1 MNFWNSLAVGLREIW
16 SHKFRSFLTM
26 LGVILGVASLLSTFA
41 LTDGM
46 AKASRE
52 YMTQM
57 GGVERI
63 NIIPQEVPQEQLL
76 LADTS
81 PGRTVWDAE
90 LIERA
95 AKNVSLV
102 TPFYTQF
109 VPVMRKAEKI
119 RAYIYGVWPDFVPIN
134 RHIVEYG
141 RNLTQL
147 DLDESRAVCVIGTR
161 VIEQLW
167 PEKPNAKPLGETIQ
181 INGKPFKI
189 VGIFQL
195 YESDDSR
202 AARLKGK
209 KAPRVLNRAGRSF
222 NPYTQKNT
230 TVIVPFTTFYYEYRA
245 ANIVGAIDQG
255 PIMKVDGLTIQAA
268 SAERVP
274 EAIEE
279 VNNLLL
285 QNHRGVEDFTFD
297 TRQELAESIEK
308 TARNT
313 RLTGGLIAGISLI
326 VGGIGITNIMLASIT
341 ERIREIGVRRAIGAK
356 SRHIFTQILVESTV
370 VGIIGGVLGLGA
382 AFGMTH
388 LIKFTTE
395 GASLPVIQ
403 TASVI
408 LSFGFAV
415 LIGLVS
421 GIYPAWKAS
430 RIAPIEALRYG

>member
-63 NIIPQEVPQEQLL
+63 NVIAQEVPQEQLL

-81 PGRTVWDAE
+81 PGRTVEDAE
-90 LIERA
+90 LIQRA
-95 AKNVSLV
+95 AKSVRLV
-102 TPFYTQF
+102 TPWYTQF
-109 VPVMRKAEKI
+109 VPLVRKSERL
-119 RAYIYGVWPDFVPIN
+119 RAYIYGVWPDFVSIN
-134 RHIVEYG
+134 RHTVECG
-141 RNLTQL
+141 RNISQL
-147 DLDESRAVCVIGTR
+147 DLDEGRAVCVIGTR

-167 PEKPNAKPLGETIQ
+167 PEKPNSKPLGETLL
-181 INGKPFKI
+181 INGKPFRI
-189 VGIFQL
+189 IGIFQY
-195 YESDDSR
+195 YENED
-202 AARLKGK
+202 ARLARLTGKKPLVVIRKGK
-209 KAPRVLNRAGRSF
+209 SY
-222 NPYTQKNT
+222 NPYTTKNT
-230 TVIVPFTTFYYEYRA
+230 AVIIPFTTFYYEYRA
-245 ANIVGAIDQG
+245 ANVVGIVDQG
-255 PIMKVDGLTIQAA
+255 PIPKLDGLTIQAVDAEHVQDAIDEA
-268 SAERVP
+268 ST
-274 EAIEE
+274 
-279 VNNLLL
+279 LLL

-308 TARNT
+308 TAHNT

-341 ERIREIGVRRAIGAK
+341 ERIREIGVRRAVGAK

-370 VGIIGGVLGLGA
+370 VGIIGGFLGLVA
-382 AFGMTH
+382 ALGMTH
-388 LIKFTTE
+388 LIKFTTD
-395 GASLPVIQ
+395 GASLPVIE
-403 TASVI
+403 TASVA
-408 LSFGFAV
+408 LSFAFAV
-415 LIGLVS
+415 LIGVLS
-421 GIYPAWKAS
+421 GIYPAWSAS

>member
-63 NIIPQEVPQEQLL
+63 NVIAQDVPQEQLL

-81 PGRTVWDAE
+81 PGRTVEDAE
-90 LIERA
+90 LIQRA
-95 AKNVSLV
+95 TKNVRMV
-102 TPFYTQF
+102 TPWYTQF
-109 VPVMRKAEKI
+109 VPLMRKSEKL

-134 RHIVEYG
+134 RHIVEHG

-147 DLDESRAVCVIGTR
+147 DMDEGRAVCVIGTR
-161 VIEQLW
+161 IVEQLW
-167 PEKPNAKPLGETIQ
+167 PETPNAKPIGETFL

-189 VGIFQL
+189 VGIFQY
-195 YESDDSR
+195 YENEDAR

-209 KAPRVLNRAGRSF
+209 KPPVILNKKGKSY
-222 NPYTQKNT
+222 NPYTVKNS
-230 TVIVPFTTFYYEYRA
+230 TVIIPFNTFYYEYRA
-245 ANIVGAIDQG
+245 ANVVGIVDQG
-255 PIMKVDGLTIQAA
+255 PIAKIDGLTIQATDPQH
-268 SAERVP
+268 VQD
-274 EAIEE
+274 AIDE
-279 VNNLLL
+279 VSSLML

-356 SRHIFTQILVESTV
+356 AGHIFTQILVESTV
-370 VGIIGGVLGLGA
+370 VGIIGGFLGLIA
-382 AFGMTH
+382 ALGMTH
-388 LIKFTTE
+388 LIKFTTD
-395 GASLPVIQ
+395 GASLPVVQ
-403 TASVI
+403 TASVV

-415 LIGLVS
+415 AIGVFS
-421 GIYPAWKAS
+421 GIYPAWSAS

>member
-1 MNFWNSLAVGLREIW
+1 MNFANSLAVGIREIW

-63 NIIPQEVPQEQLL
+63 NVIAQEVPQEQLL
-76 LADTS
+76 LAETS
-81 PGRTVWDAE
+81 PGRTVEDAE
-90 LIERA
+90 LIQRS
-95 AKNVSLV
+95 AKHVSGV
-102 TPFYTQF
+102 TPWYTQF
-109 VPVMRKAEKI
+109 VPLTRKAERF
-119 RAYIYGVWPDFVPIN
+119 RAYITGAWPDFVPIN
-134 RHIVEYG
+134 RHVVKYG
-141 RNLTQL
+141 RNITQL

-161 VIEQLW
+161 VVEELW
-167 PEKPNAKPLGETIQ
+167 PEKKDAKPIGEVIG
-181 INGKPFKI
+181 INGKPFTI
-189 VGIFQL
+189 IGVFQL
-195 YESDDSR
+195 YENEDNR
-202 AARLKGK
+202 IARLKGK
-209 KAPRVLNRAGRSF
+209 QPVLRTRSGKAY
-222 NPYTQKNT
+222 NPYTLKNT
-230 TVIVPFTTFYYEYRA
+230 TVIIPFTTFYYEYRA
-245 ANIVGAIDQG
+245 ANIVGLVDQG
-255 PIMKVDGLTIQAA
+255 PIQKVDGLTIQATD
-268 SAERVP
+268 P
-274 EAIEE
+274 EHVQDAIDETS
-279 VNNLLL
+279 NLLT
-285 QNHRGVEDFTFD
+285 QTHRGVEDFTFD

-341 ERIREIGVRRAIGAK
+341 ERIREIGVRRAVGAK
-356 SRHIFTQILVESTV
+356 AGHIFTQILVESTV
-370 VGIIGGVLGLGA
+370 VGIIGGVLGLVA
-382 AFGMTH
+382 ALGMTH

-415 LIGLVS
+415 LIGVLS
-421 GIYPAWKAS
+421 GIYPAWTAS

>member
-63 NIIPQEVPQEQLL
+63 NVIAQDVPQEQLL

-81 PGRTVWDAE
+81 PGRTVEDAE
-90 LIERA
+90 LIQRA
-95 AKNVSLV
+95 AKHVRLV
-102 TPFYTQF
+102 TPWYTQF
-109 VPVMRKAEKI
+109 VPLVRKSEKL
-119 RAYIYGVWPDFVPIN
+119 RAYIYGVWPDYVPIN
-134 RHIVEYG
+134 RHTIEYG
-141 RNLTQL
+141 RNITQL
-147 DLDESRAVCVIGTR
+147 DLDEGRAVCVIGTR

-167 PEKPNAKPLGETIQ
+167 PEKPNAKPLGETIL

-189 VGIFQL
+189 VGIFQF
-195 YESDDSR
+195 YENDDNR
-202 AARLKGK
+202 AARLQGKKPVLLTRKGK
-209 KAPRVLNRAGRSF
+209 SY
-222 NPYTQKNT
+222 NPYTVKNS
-230 TVIVPFTTFYYEYRA
+230 TVIIPFNTFYYEYRA
-245 ANIVGAIDQG
+245 ANIVGVVDQG
-255 PIMKVDGLTIQAA
+255 PIVKVDGLTIQATDPQH
-268 SAERVP
+268 VQD
-274 EAIEE
+274 AIEE
-279 VNNLLL
+279 VSSLML

-356 SRHIFTQILVESTV
+356 ARHIFTQILVESTV
-370 VGIIGGVLGLGA
+370 VGIIGGFLGLVA
-382 AFGMTH
+382 AVGMTH
-388 LIKFTTE
+388 LIKFTTD
-395 GASLPVIQ
+395 GASLPVVQ
-403 TASVI
+403 TASVV

-415 LIGLVS
+415 AIGVFS
-421 GIYPAWKAS
+421 GIYPAWSAS

>member
-63 NIIPQEVPQEQLL
+63 NVVAQDVPQEQLL

-81 PGRTVWDAE
+81 PGRTVEDAE
-90 LIERA
+90 LIQRT
-95 AKNVSLV
+95 AKHVSLV
-102 TPFYTQF
+102 TPWYTQF
-109 VPVMRKAEKI
+109 VPLVRKSEKL
-119 RAYIYGVWPDFVPIN
+119 RAYIYGVWPDYVPIN
-134 RHIVEYG
+134 RHTIEFG
-141 RNLTQL
+141 RNLTQI
-147 DLDESRAVCVIGTR
+147 DLDEGRAVCVIGTR
-161 VIEQLW
+161 IIEQLW
-167 PEKPNAKPLGETIQ
+167 PEKPASKPIGENIL

-189 VGIFQL
+189 VGIFQY
-195 YESDDSR
+195 YENEDNR
-202 AARLKGK
+202 VARLKGK
-209 KAPRVLNRAGRSF
+209 KPVLLTRRGKSY
-222 NPYTQKNT
+222 NPYTVKNS
-230 TVIVPFTTFYYEYRA
+230 TVIIPFNTFYYEYRA
-245 ANIVGAIDQG
+245 ANLVGVVDQG
-255 PIMKVDGLTIQAA
+255 PIQKVDGLTIQA
-268 SAERVP
+268 VDP
-274 EAIEE
+274 EHVQDAIDE
-279 VNNLLL
+279 VSSLML

-356 SRHIFTQILVESTV
+356 ARHIFTQILVESTV
-370 VGIIGGVLGLGA
+370 VGIIGGFLGLVA
-382 AFGMTH
+382 ALGMTH
-388 LIKFTTE
+388 LIQFTTD

-403 TASVI
+403 TSSVV

-415 LIGLVS
+415 AIGVFS
-421 GIYPAWKAS
+421 GIYPAWSAS

>member
-1 MNFWNSLAVGLREIW
+1 MNFWNSLAVGIREIW

-63 NIIPQEVPQEQLL
+63 NVIAQDVPQDQLL
-76 LADTS
+76 LTDTS
-81 PGRTVWDAE
+81 PGRTVDDAE
-90 LIERA
+90 LIAAA
-95 AKNVSLV
+95 AKHVSRV
-102 TPFYTQF
+102 TPWYTQF
-109 VPVMRKAEKI
+109 VPLLRGGEKF

-134 RHIVEYG
+134 RHVVEYG
-141 RNLTQL
+141 RSISQL
-147 DLDESRAVCVIGTR
+147 DLDEGKAVCVIGTR
-161 VIEQLW
+161 IVELLW
-167 PEKPNAKPLGETIQ
+167 PEKPQSKPVGETIL
-181 INGKPFKI
+181 ISGKPYKI
-189 VGIFQL
+189 IGIFRY
-195 YESDDSR
+195 YENEDNR
-202 AARLKGK
+202 VARLKGK
-209 KAPRVLNRAGRSF
+209 KPVLLTKNGKSY
-222 NPYTQKNT
+222 NPYTVKNT
-230 TVIVPFTTFYYEYRA
+230 TVIIPFNTFYYEFRA
-245 ANIVGAIDQG
+245 ANVVGTEDQG
-255 PIMKVDGLTIQAA
+255 PIRKIDGLTIQASDPEHVQDAIDEA
-268 SAERVP
+268 SS
-274 EAIEE
+274 IHI
-279 VNNLLL
+279 
-285 QNHRGVEDFTFD
+285 QTHRGVEDFTFD

-356 SRHIFTQILVESTV
+356 AGHIFTQILVESTV
-370 VGIIGGVLGLGA
+370 VGIIGGFLGLIA
-382 AFGMTH
+382 ALGMTH

-403 TASVI
+403 TASVL

-415 LIGLVS
+415 LIGVFS
-421 GIYPAWKAS
+421 GIYPAWSAS

>member
-1 MNFWNSLAVGLREIW
+1 MNFWNSLAVGIREIW

-63 NIIPQEVPQEQLL
+63 NVIAQDVPQEQLL
-76 LADTS
+76 LTDTS
-81 PGRTVWDAE
+81 PGRTVDDAE
-90 LIERA
+90 LIEAA
-95 AKNVSLV
+95 AKHVTRV
-102 TPFYTQF
+102 TPWYQQY
-109 VPVMRKAEKI
+109 VPLQRAGEKF
-119 RAYIYGVWPDFVPIN
+119 RAYIYGVWPDYVPIN
-134 RHIVEYG
+134 RHVVEYG
-141 RNLTQL
+141 RNISQL
-147 DLDESRAVCVIGTR
+147 DLDEGRAVCVIGTR
-161 VIEQLW
+161 IIEQLW
-167 PEKPNAKPLGETIQ
+167 PEKPQSKPLGETIL
-181 INGKPFKI
+181 ISGKPYKI
-189 VGIFQL
+189 IGIFQF
-195 YESDDSR
+195 YENEDNR

-209 KAPRVLNRAGRSF
+209 KPVLLTRSGKSY
-222 NPYTQKNT
+222 NPYTVKNT
-230 TVIVPFTTFYYEYRA
+230 TVIVPFDTFYYEFRA
-245 ANIVGAIDQG
+245 ANVVGDTDQG
-255 PIMKVDGLTIQAA
+255 PIRKIDGLTIQATDPQHVQDAIDEA
-268 SAERVP
+268 SS
-274 EAIEE
+274 
-279 VNNLLL
+279 LLL
-285 QNHRGVEDFTFD
+285 QSHRGVEDFTFD

-356 SRHIFTQILVESTV
+356 AGHIFTQILVESTV
-370 VGIIGGVLGLGA
+370 VGIIGGFLGLIA
-382 AFGMTH
+382 ALGMTH

-403 TASVI
+403 PASV
-408 LSFGFAV
+408 LMSFAFAV
-415 LIGLVS
+415 LIGVFS

>member
-46 AKASRE
+46 ARTQRE

-63 NIIPQEVPQEQLL
+63 NVIPQEVPQEQLL

-81 PGRTVWDAE
+81 PGRTVDDAE
-90 LIERA
+90 LIQRA
-95 AKNVSLV
+95 AKNVRLV
-102 TPFYTQF
+102 TPWYTQF
-109 VPVMRKAEKI
+109 VPLTRKSEKL
-119 RAYIYGVWPDFVPIN
+119 RAYIYGVWPDYVPIN
-134 RHIVEYG
+134 RHVVEYG
-141 RNLTQL
+141 RGLTQL
-147 DLDESRAVCVIGTR
+147 DMDEGRAVCVIGTR
-161 VIEQLW
+161 IIEQLW
-167 PEKPNAKPLGETIQ
+167 PEKPASKPLGETLV

-189 VGIFQL
+189 VGIFQY
-195 YESDDSR
+195 YENEDAR

-209 KAPRVLNRAGRSF
+209 KPPAALNRRGRAG

-230 TVIVPFTTFYYEYRA
+230 TVIIPFNTFYYEYRA
-245 ANIVGAIDQG
+245 ANVVGKEDMG
-255 PIMKVDGLTIQAA
+255 PIQKVDGLTIQAVDA
-268 SAERVP
+268 DHVP
-274 EAIEE
+274 DAIDE
-279 VNNLLL
+279 VSSLML

-356 SRHIFTQILVESTV
+356 AGHIFTQILVESTV
-370 VGIIGGVLGLGA
+370 VGIIGGLLGLIA
-382 AFGMTH
+382 AIGMTH
-388 LIKFTTE
+388 LIQFTSD
-395 GASLPVIQ
+395 GASLPVIE

-415 LIGLVS
+415 LIGVFS
-421 GIYPAWKAS
+421 GIYPAWSAS

>member
-63 NIIPQEVPQEQLL
+63 NVMPQDVPQEQLL
-76 LADTS
+76 LTDTS
-81 PGRTVWDAE
+81 PGRTVDDAE
-90 LIERA
+90 LIQRA
-95 AKNVSLV
+95 ARHVSLV
-102 TPFYTQF
+102 TPWYTQF
-109 VPVMRKAEKI
+109 VPLQRAGEKF
-119 RAYIYGVWPDFVPIN
+119 RAYIYGVWPDFVSIN
-134 RHIVEYG
+134 RHTVEHG

-147 DLDESRAVCVIGTR
+147 DLDEGRAVCVIGTR
-161 VIEQLW
+161 IIEQLW
-167 PEKPNAKPLGETIQ
+167 PEKPNSKPLGENIL
-181 INGKPFKI
+181 IGGKPFKI
-189 VGIFQL
+189 VGIFQY
-195 YESDDSR
+195 YENEDAR

-209 KAPRVLNRAGRSF
+209 KIPLPRTRNGKSY
-222 NPYTQKNT
+222 NPYTVKNSA
-230 TVIVPFTTFYYEYRA
+230 VIIPFSTFYYEYRA
-245 ANIVGAIDQG
+245 ANVVGLVDMG
-255 PIMKVDGLTIQAA
+255 PIPKLDGLTIQAA
-268 SAERVP
+268 DPQHVQD
-274 EAIEE
+274 AIDETST
-279 VNNLLL
+279 LLL

-356 SRHIFTQILVESTV
+356 AGHIFTQILVESTV
-370 VGIIGGVLGLGA
+370 VGIIGGVLGLIA
-382 AFGMTH
+382 ALGMTH
-388 LIKFTTE
+388 LIQYTTE
-395 GASLPVIQ
+395 GASLPVVE
-403 TASVI
+403 TASVL

-415 LIGLVS
+415 AIGVFS
-421 GIYPAWKAS
+421 GIYPAWSAS

>member
-1 MNFWNSLAVGLREIW
+1 MNFWNSLAVGIREIW

-63 NIIPQEVPQEQLL
+63 NIIAQEVPQEQLL

-81 PGRTVWDAE
+81 PGRTVDDAE
-90 LIERA
+90 LIQRA
-95 AKNVSLV
+95 AKHVRLV
-102 TPFYTQF
+102 TPWYSQV
-109 VPVMRKAEKI
+109 VPVTRKSEKV
-119 RAYIYGVWPDFVPIN
+119 RTPIYGVWPDFVPIN
-134 RHIVEYG
+134 RHIVEHG
-141 RNLTQL
+141 RNISQL
-147 DLDESRAVCVIGTR
+147 DLDEGRAVCVIGTHI
-161 VIEQLW
+161 IEELW
-167 PEKPNAKPLGETIQ
+167 PESPHSKPLGETLLIG
-181 INGKPFKI
+181 GKPYKI
-189 VGIFQL
+189 VGIFQF
-195 YESDDSR
+195 YENEDNR

-209 KAPRVLNRAGRSF
+209 KPVLLTRRGKSY
-222 NPYTQKNT
+222 NPYTVKNS
-230 TVIVPFTTFYYEYRA
+230 TVIIPFDTFYYEYRA
-245 ANIVGAIDQG
+245 ANLVGSVDQG
-255 PIMKVDGLTIQAA
+255 PIVKVDGLTIQA
-268 SAERVP
+268 SDPKHVQD
-274 EAIEE
+274 AIEE
-279 VNNLLL
+279 VHSLML

-356 SRHIFTQILVESTV
+356 AGHIFTQILVESTV
-370 VGIIGGVLGLGA
+370 VGILGGILGLIA
-382 AFGMTH
+382 AIGMTH
-388 LIKFTTE
+388 LIQFTTD
-395 GASLPVIQ
+395 GASLPVIE
-403 TASVI
+403 TTSVL

-415 LIGLVS
+415 IIGVFS
-421 GIYPAWKAS
+421 GIYPAWRAS

>member
-63 NIIPQEVPQEQLL
+63 NVLAQDVPQEQLL

-81 PGRTVWDAE
+81 PGRTVQDAE
-90 LIERA
+90 LVQRS
-95 AKNVSLV
+95 AKHVNMV
-102 TPFYTQF
+102 TPWYTQF
-109 VPVMRKAEKI
+109 VPLTRRGEKF
-119 RAYIYGVWPDFVPIN
+119 RAYIYGVWPDYVPIN
-134 RHIVEYG
+134 RHVVEFG

-147 DLDESRAVCVIGTR
+147 DMDEGRAVCVIGTR
-161 VIEQLW
+161 IVEQLW
-167 PEKPNAKPLGETIQ
+167 PETPTIKPLGETIA

-189 VGIFQL
+189 VGIFQY
-195 YESDDSR
+195 YENEDAR

-209 KAPRVLNRAGRSF
+209 KPPATFSKKGKSG
-222 NPYTQKNT
+222 NPYTVKNT
-230 TVIVPFTTFYYEYRA
+230 AVIIPFNTFYYEYRA
-245 ANIVGAIDQG
+245 ANVVGLIDQG
-255 PIMKVDGLTIQAA
+255 PIAKIDGLTIQATDP
-268 SAERVP
+268 EHVP
-274 EAIEE
+274 DAIDETYS
-279 VNNLLL
+279 LML

-356 SRHIFTQILVESTV
+356 AGHIFTQILVESTV
-370 VGIIGGVLGLGA
+370 VGIIGGFLGLIA
-382 AFGMTH
+382 ALGMTH
-388 LIKFTTE
+388 LIKFTTD

-415 LIGLVS
+415 LIGVFS
-421 GIYPAWKAS
+421 GIYPAWSAS

>member
-1 MNFWNSLAVGLREIW
+1 MNFWNSLAVGIREIW

-63 NIIPQEVPQEQLL
+63 NVIAQEVPQEQLL
-76 LADTS
+76 LTDTS
-81 PGRTVWDAE
+81 PGRTVDDAE
-90 LIERA
+90 LIQAA
-95 AKNVSLV
+95 AKHVSHV
-102 TPFYTQF
+102 TPWYQQF
-109 VPVMRKAEKI
+109 ATLQRASEKF
-119 RAYIYGVWPDFVPIN
+119 RAYIYGVWPDFVTIN

-141 RNLTQL
+141 RNISQV
-147 DLDESRAVCVIGTR
+147 DLDEGRAVCVIGTR
-161 VIEQLW
+161 IIEQLW
-167 PEKPNAKPLGETIQ
+167 PERPNSKPLGENIL

-189 VGIFQL
+189 IGIFQY
-195 YESDDSR
+195 YESDDAR

-209 KAPRVLNRAGRSF
+209 KIALPRSKSGKSY
-222 NPYTQKNT
+222 NPYTTKNSAV
-230 TVIVPFTTFYYEYRA
+230 VIPFDTFYYEYRA
-245 ANIVGAIDQG
+245 ANVIGSIDQG
-255 PIMKVDGLTIQAA
+255 PITKVDGLTIQAID
-268 SAERVP
+268 P
-274 EAIEE
+274 EHVQDAIEE
-279 VNNLLL
+279 SSTLLL
-285 QNHRGVEDFTFD
+285 ANHRGVEDFTFD

-356 SRHIFTQILVESTV
+356 ASHIFTQILVESTV
-370 VGIIGGVLGLGA
+370 VGILGGILGLIA
-382 AFGMTH
+382 ALGMTH
-388 LIKFTTE
+388 LIKFTTD

-403 TASVI
+403 AASVL
-408 LSFGFAV
+408 LSFAFAV
-415 LIGLVS
+415 VIGVFS
-421 GIYPAWKAS
+421 GIYPAWRAS

>member
-63 NIIPQEVPQEQLL
+63 NVIAQDVPQEQLL

-81 PGRTVWDAE
+81 PGRTVEDAE
-90 LIERA
+90 LIQRA
-95 AKNVSLV
+95 AKHVRLV
-102 TPFYTQF
+102 TPWYTQF
-109 VPVMRKAEKI
+109 VPLVRKSEKL
-119 RAYIYGVWPDFVPIN
+119 RAYIYGVWPDYVPIN
-134 RHIVEYG
+134 RHTIEYG
-141 RNLTQL
+141 RNITQL
-147 DLDESRAVCVIGTR
+147 DLDEGRAVCVIGTR

-167 PEKPNAKPLGETIQ
+167 PEKPNAKPLGETIL

-189 VGIFQL
+189 VGIFQF
-195 YESDDSR
+195 YENDDNR
-202 AARLKGK
+202 AARLQGKKPVLLTRKGK
-209 KAPRVLNRAGRSF
+209 SY
-222 NPYTQKNT
+222 NPYTVKNS
-230 TVIVPFTTFYYEYRA
+230 TVIIPFNTFYYEYRA
-245 ANIVGAIDQG
+245 ANIVGVVDQG
-255 PIMKVDGLTIQAA
+255 PIVKVDGLTIQATDPQH
-268 SAERVP
+268 VQD
-274 EAIEE
+274 AIEE
-279 VNNLLL
+279 VSSLML

-356 SRHIFTQILVESTV
+356 ARHIFTQILVESTV
-370 VGIIGGVLGLGA
+370 VGIIGGFLGLVA
-382 AFGMTH
+382 ALGMTH
-388 LIKFTTE
+388 LIKFTTD
-395 GASLPVIQ
+395 GASLPVVQ
-403 TASVI
+403 TASVV

-415 LIGLVS
+415 AIGVFS
-421 GIYPAWKAS
+421 GIYPAWSAS

>member
-1 MNFWNSLAVGLREIW
+1 MNFWNSLAVGIREIW

-63 NIIPQEVPQEQLL
+63 NVIAQDVPQEQLL
-76 LADTS
+76 LTDTS
-81 PGRTVWDAE
+81 PGRTVDDAE
-90 LIERA
+90 LIEA
-95 AKNVSLV
+95 TAKHVSRV
-102 TPFYTQF
+102 TPWYTQF
-109 VPVMRKAEKI
+109 VPLQRAGEKF
-119 RAYIYGVWPDFVPIN
+119 RAYIYGVWPDYVPIN
-134 RHIVEYG
+134 RHVVEFG
-141 RNLTQL
+141 RSISQL
-147 DLDESRAVCVIGTR
+147 DLDEGKAVCVIGTR
-161 VIEQLW
+161 IVEQLW
-167 PEKPNAKPLGETIQ
+167 PEKPNSKPVGETILMA
-181 INGKPFKI
+181 GKPYKI
-189 VGIFQL
+189 IGIFEY
-195 YESDDSR
+195 YENADNR

-209 KAPRVLNRAGRSF
+209 KPVLLTKNGKSY
-222 NPYTQKNT
+222 NPYTTKNT
-230 TVIVPFTTFYYEYRA
+230 TVIIPFNTFYYEFRA
-245 ANIVGAIDQG
+245 ANVTGEIDQG
-255 PIMKVDGLTIQAA
+255 PIRKIDGLTIQASDPEHVQDAIDEA
-268 SAERVP
+268 SA
-274 EAIEE
+274 I
-279 VNNLLL
+279 LT
-285 QNHRGVEDFTFD
+285 QSHRGVEDFTFD

-356 SRHIFTQILVESTV
+356 SGHIFTQILVESTV
-370 VGIIGGVLGLGA
+370 VGIIGGFLGLIA
-382 AFGMTH
+382 ALGMTH
-388 LIKFTTE
+388 LIKFTTD

-403 TASVI
+403 TASVL

-415 LIGLVS
+415 LIGVFS
-421 GIYPAWKAS
+421 GIYPAWTAS

>member
-46 AKASRE
+46 ARTQRE

-63 NIIPQEVPQEQLL
+63 NVMPQEVPQEQLL

-81 PGRTVWDAE
+81 PGRTVEDAE
-90 LIERA
+90 LIQRA
-95 AKNVSLV
+95 AKSVRMV
-102 TPFYTQF
+102 TPWYTQF
-109 VPVMRKAEKI
+109 VPVQRKSEKV
-119 RAYIYGVWPDFVPIN
+119 RAYIYGVWPDYVPIN
-134 RHIVEYG
+134 RHVVEFG
-141 RNLTQL
+141 RNITQL
-147 DLDESRAVCVIGTR
+147 DLDEGRAVCVIGTR
-161 VIEQLW
+161 LIEQLW
-167 PEKPNAKPLGETIQ
+167 PEKPASKPLGETLV

-189 VGIFQL
+189 IGIFQY
-195 YESDDSR
+195 YENEDAR

-209 KAPRVLNRAGRSF
+209 KPPAGLNRKGRAG

-230 TVIVPFTTFYYEYRA
+230 TLIIPFTTFYYEYRA
-245 ANIVGAIDQG
+245 ANVVGLVDQG
-255 PIMKVDGLTIQAA
+255 PIQKIDGLTIQAVDA
-268 SAERVP
+268 DHVP
-274 EAIEE
+274 DAIDE
-279 VNNLLL
+279 VSSLML

-356 SRHIFTQILVESTV
+356 SRHIFIQILVESTV
-370 VGIIGGVLGLGA
+370 VGIIGGVLGLLA
-382 AFGMTH
+382 AVGMTY
-388 LIKFTTE
+388 LIQFTSDS
-395 GASLPVIQ
+395 ASRPIIE
-403 TASVI
+403 TASVL

-415 LIGLVS
+415 VIGVFS
-421 GIYPAWKAS
+421 GIYPAWSAS